1 MKKIL
6 NIFIISLFVLFFWKT
21 FWFDWFDINS
31 LLPIK
36 SYVVDQ
42 VWVLDENQKNQLEKQ
57 IQDLRDKY
65 TTEILVI
72 IIKTT
77 SWDEIS
83 SVWTEIWQKVW
94 VWKSDKDNW
103 VVVLIAIDD
112 RAWNISTWYWVEWV
126 LPDLL
131 TKRIWEKNFV
141 LFKEQKYFDW
151 ISQAISDFWK
161 AFQWDESIISLQKE
175 KSGEDFPPILIFIFF
190 MSVVLSSIFLK
201 PLFKN
206 KEFKKAF
213 KFILIAYLITLPIVY
228 IAIWIFSILA
238 NIFIWI
244 FWPILWIFWNASWR
258 WNRWGSS
265 WWSSGWGFW
274 GFGWGGFGW
283 GGSSWKW

>member
-21 FWFDWFDINS
+21 SWFDINS
-31 LLPIK
+31 LLPAK

-42 VWVLDENQKNQLEKQ
+42 VWILDKNQKNQLEKQ
-57 IQDLRDKY
+57 IQDLKDKY
-65 TTEILVI
+65 TAEILVI
-72 IIKTT
+72 IIPSTD
-77 SWDEIS
+77 WADIS
-83 SVWTEIWQKVW
+83 ALWTEIWQKVW

-103 VVVLIAIDD
+103 VVILIAIND

-131 TKRIWEKNFV
+131 TKRIWEKNFT
-141 LFKEQKYFDW
+141 LFKDQKYFDW
-151 ISQAISDFWK
+151 IFWAINDFQK
-161 AFQWDESIISLQKE
+161 AFDWDPSIIPLQKE
-175 KSGEDFPPILIFIFF
+175 KSEEEFPPILIFIFF
-190 MSVVLSSIFLK
+190 ISVILSSIFLK

-206 KEFKKAF
+206 KEYKKAF
-213 KFILIAYLITLPIVY
+213 KFILIAYLITLPIAY

-244 FWPILWIFWNASWR
+244 FWVVFWVFWNASGK
-258 WNRWGSS
+258 WNRWGYR

-274 GFGWGGFGW
+274 GFSWGRFGW
-283 GGSSWKW
+283 GWSSWKW